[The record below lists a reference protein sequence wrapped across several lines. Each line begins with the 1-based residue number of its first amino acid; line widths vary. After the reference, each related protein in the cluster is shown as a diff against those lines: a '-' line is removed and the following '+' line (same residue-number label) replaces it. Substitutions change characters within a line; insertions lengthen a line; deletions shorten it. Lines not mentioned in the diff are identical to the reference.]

1 MRWMLR
7 TGLIV
12 VATALALAVPH
23 LVARADGAACTAYIS
38 GLETSKKSPVEL
50 VVLNTTGREMTLD
63 LVLLDTAGDEVLNRP
78 GGVVVGPRAM
88 AIVSLEAELGRDLPK
103 KTKAFSGVV
112 AIELSG
118 DSGFGSDTTVV
129 HATQYYGKRKRPR
142 GAAVFRA
149 LFRDNSE

>member
-12 VATALALAVPH
+12 VAGALALAFGH
-23 LVARADGAACTAYIS
+23 LAARADGGSCTAYLS

-50 VVLNTTGREMTLD
+50 VVLNTTGVEMTLD
-63 LVLLDTAGDEVLNRP
+63 LRLVDVEGNLVLDRP

-88 AIVSLEAELGRDLPK
+88 VAVSLEEELSRDLARKEKP
-103 KTKAFSGVV
+103 FQGLV

-118 DSGFGSDTTVV
+118 DPGFRSDTAIV
-129 HATQYYGKRKRPR
+129 HATQYFGKRKKPR

-149 LFRDNSE
+149 LFRDESE